1 MNIDELIIY
10 LKESMVCAV
19 CIVVLR
25 AFKKFSSHICISN
38 DSENRIFP
46 ICPLYSLGD
55 QLPIYILG
63 YIKRTIIV
71 VPTLDFC
78 TSV

>member
-1 MNIDELIIY
+1 MKKHFIDTLTNSINVYFYI
-10 LKESMVCAV
+10 
-19 CIVVLR
+19 LR

-55 QLPIYILG
+55 QLPIYILV
-63 YIKRTIIV
+63 YFKRTIIV
-71 VPTLDFC
+71 VPTLDFLC
-78 TSV
+78 IGLG